1 MEYFKEQLEL
11 IKSKDQY
18 RSLKYIQTSQDPEV
32 MIEGKKYIIF
42 GSNNYLGLCNDV
54 RLKESAINAI
64 KQYGVGSGGSRLTTG
79 SYDVHKKLEKKIA
92 EFKGTE
98 DSLVFNSGYAAN
110 VGIISAVCNRD
121 WVIFSDRYNHASII
135 DGCILSRAKLIR
147 YKHCDMED
155 LKDKILKYKGKH
167 NLIVTDG
174 VFSMDGDIAP
184 IPKIVE
190 IAKKNN
196 ILTMVDDAHAT
207 GVLGKGGRGTA
218 SFFNLENQI
227 DISMGTLSKAVAS
240 EGAYAAGSHEFIEY
254 LKNKARSLIYS
265 TSLSPAVINVSIKS
279 LEIIEKEDFRRNDL
293 LNMSL
298 WLQKKLKELGFNI
311 IETVTPIIPVIIG
324 DSKTTL
330 QFSNMLMEEGIYV
343 PGIRPPTVPNGT
355 ARLRIS
361 LMATHK
367 IEQLQQALSKI
378 EFIGRKLGI
387 IGDKHE

>member
-1 MEYFKEQLEL
+1 M
-11 IKSKDQY
+11 
-18 RSLKYIQTSQDPEV
+18 
-32 MIEGKKYIIF
+32 
-42 GSNNYLGLCNDV
+42 
-54 RLKESAINAI
+54 
-64 KQYGVGSGGSRLTTG
+64 
-79 SYDVHKKLEKKIA
+79 
-92 EFKGTE
+92 
-98 DSLVFNSGYAAN
+98 
-110 VGIISAVCNRD
+110 
-121 WVIFSDRYNHASII
+121 
-135 DGCILSRAKLIR
+135 
-147 YKHCDMED
+147 
-155 LKDKILKYKGKH
+155 
-167 NLIVTDG
+167 
-174 VFSMDGDIAP
+174 
-184 IPKIVE
+184 
-190 IAKKNN
+190 NN

-240 EGAYAAGSHEFIEY
+240 EGAYAAGSHELIEY

-367 IEQLQQALSKI
+367 MEQLQQALSKI